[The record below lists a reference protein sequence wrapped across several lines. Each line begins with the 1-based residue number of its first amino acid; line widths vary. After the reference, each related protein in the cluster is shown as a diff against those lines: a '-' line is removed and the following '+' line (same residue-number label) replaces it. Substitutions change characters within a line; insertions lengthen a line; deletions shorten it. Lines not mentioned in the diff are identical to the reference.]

1 MSFKKWEEEKKG
13 PNFMISHMY
22 KDRHP
27 LLVEK
32 VVRAADL
39 GSTNNWKKA
48 LGIILDI
55 AFYHLSFLMTGN

>member
-1 MSFKKWEEEKKG
+1 
-13 PNFMISHMY
+13 MISHMY